1 MHYIVTEIAHHHYPF
16 LFQRAKLGVPRKY
29 LQMFIFLKI
38 INIKVKKKMINAT
51 LQSRIGSVKS
61 MSEH

>member
-1 MHYIVTEIAHHHYPF
+1 MPYTVTEIAHHQYLS
-16 LFQRAKLGVPRKY
+16 LFQKAKLGVPRKY

-38 INIKVKKKMINAT
+38 INIKVKKMINAT